1 MTNDT
6 YLALSYVLCA
16 ALSIALGTAVYLF
29 LRQPFAVVADTTPRK
44 HLRPI
49 LKRLFPIGLLFP
61 ALLGFVSV
69 SYRSCGHETYEK
81 IVESRSY
88 LVQKNQAQISS
99 TLLSIVIA
107 VLIWDAVILLLAKL
121 AQRESNSR

>member
-6 YLALSYVLCA
+6 YLVVSYVVCA
-16 ALSIALGTAVYLF
+16 ALSIALGTLVYLF
-29 LRQPFAVVADTTPRK
+29 LRRPFAAVADAAPQQN
-44 HLRPI
+44 LRLI

-69 SYRSCGHETYEK
+69 SYQSCDRQTYAK

-88 LVQKNQAQISS
+88 LVQKNQEQISS
-99 TLLSIVIA
+99 TLLSIGVA
-107 VLIWDAVILLLAKL
+107 VLVWDVVILLLTKL
-121 AQRESNSR
+121 AQTDSSSQ